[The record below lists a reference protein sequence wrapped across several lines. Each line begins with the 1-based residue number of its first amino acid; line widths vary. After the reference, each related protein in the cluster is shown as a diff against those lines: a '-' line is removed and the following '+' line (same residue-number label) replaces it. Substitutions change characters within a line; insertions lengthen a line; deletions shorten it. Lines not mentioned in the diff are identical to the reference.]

1 MLKEKGMSEKQR
13 SITAKNRSVAV
24 GGSVVGSTIV
34 TGDGNRVEQGASMDE
49 FLALLEELRQKI
61 RDAPLAADVAEDL
74 EAEAADVERKARR
87 EAPNGAMILG
97 KLKTITELL
106 SGASGLA
113 EKLVPMARRL
123 GEMAAVLF

>member
-1 MLKEKGMSEKQR
+1 MSEKQR

-97 KLKTITELL
+97 KLKTITEVL
-106 SGASGLA
+106 SGAAGLG
-113 EKLVPMARRL
+113 EKLVPLARRL

>member
-1 MLKEKGMSEKQR
+1 MNEKQR

-87 EAPNGAMILG
+87 DAPNDAMILG

-106 SGASGLA
+106 SGAAGLG
-113 EKLVPMARRL
+113 EKLVPLARRL

>member
-1 MLKEKGMSEKQR
+1 M
-13 SITAKNRSVAV
+13 ITAKNRSVAI
-24 GGSVVGSTIV
+24 GRNALGNTIV

-49 FLALLEELRQKI
+49 FLALLEELRQGL

-97 KLKTITELL
+97 KLKTITEVL
-106 SGASGLA
+106 SGAAGVG
-113 EKLVPMARRL
+113 EKLVPLARRL

>member
-1 MLKEKGMSEKQR
+1 
-13 SITAKNRSVAV
+13 
-24 GGSVVGSTIV
+24 
-34 TGDGNRVEQGASMDE
+34 
-49 FLALLEELRQKI
+49 
-61 RDAPLAADVAEDL
+61 
-74 EAEAADVERKARR
+74 
-87 EAPNGAMILG
+87 MILG

>member
-1 MLKEKGMSEKQR
+1 MSEKQR

-87 EAPNGAMILG
+87 DAPNDAMILG

-106 SGASGLA
+106 SGAAGLG
-113 EKLVPMARRL
+113 EKLVPLARRL